1 MKAFPDFLR
10 LPPRAPNAKSRPSHF
25 ASSLPQRPQLRT
37 RAEEE
42 IPLRDRDAG
51 AVACGIAFIFE
62 IRGVEQFEFSAT
74 GLDHGHIGV
83 EIHHVDFSVGGGGRA
98 LVVVAA
104 ERGLALGLGV
114 KR

>member
-1 MKAFPDFLR
+1 MNAFPDFLR
-10 LPPRAPNAKSRPSHF
+10 LPPRAPNAKSGPSHF

-51 AVACGIAFIFE
+51 AVARGIAFIFE
-62 IRGVEQFEFSAT
+62 IRGVEQLEFAAT

-83 EIHHVDFSVGGGGRA
+83 EIHHVEFSVGGGGQA
-98 LVVVAA
+98 LVVVVA
-104 ERGLALGLGV
+104 ERGLALW
-114 KR
+114 